1 MEHIDK
7 TQAVAVAVTRGAF
20 GSQWEEIRTEL
31 IRKSIHF
38 LIALAP
44 SLAFVNRGL
53 TVAALAMGTIV
64 YTYAESARFA
74 GVKIPF
80 ISAVTAIAA
89 RDRDRGRFVLG
100 PVTLGLGAM
109 LALLLYPDPAA
120 SIAIYA
126 LAFGDGLASLVGKLL
141 GRIRPVFLRGKSL
154 EGSGACFAAVF
165 LVAYRISED
174 FRTAFFAALV
184 ATFVEALPLED
195 YDNIALPLA
204 VGFAVEM
211 VGTVSRPL

>member
-1 MEHIDK
+1 MESIDK
-7 TQAVAVAVTRGAF
+7 KQALAVAIPRGGF
-20 GSQWEEIRTEL
+20 VSQWADIRTEL

-44 SLAFVNRGL
+44 SLAYVNRGL
-53 TVAALAMGTIV
+53 TVAALALGTIV
-64 YTYAESARFA
+64 YTYAESARYA
-74 GVKIPF
+74 GVRIPL

-120 SIAIYA
+120 TIAIYA
-126 LAFGDGLASLVGKLL
+126 LAFGDGLASLVGKLV
-141 GRIRPVFLRGKSL
+141 GRIRPAFLRGKSL
-154 EGSGACFAAVF
+154 EGSAACFSAVF
-165 LVAYRISED
+165 LVAYRISAD
-174 FRTAFFAALV
+174 FRTAFFAAFV

-204 VGFAVEM
+204 VGFAVE
-211 VGTVSRPL
+211 VAGALS